1 MRAIGTA
8 AAIGVGLPA
17 AMAAWGHEHHDH
29 SQAAGVVR
37 ERMDAM
43 AEGKRMNAINRRLRS
58 SESLAKVAEN
68 AAFIRDTATKIA
80 PLFPAGSNQPP
91 AEEATAIWHGRIS

>member
-1 MRAIGTA
+1 
-8 AAIGVGLPA
+8 
-17 AMAAWGHEHHDH
+17 
-29 SQAAGVVR
+29 
-37 ERMDAM
+37 MDAM